1 MTLVN
6 RVSLFF
12 LAALAICL
20 AGYSLLSYVLIR
32 DYLYSQ
38 FDRQLQNSLNVLVA
52 AIEVE
57 PDGVKWQPSD
67 HTITL
72 GDEGDA
78 DEVRWVIADEHGNVV
93 DQSQNLS
100 STSAAGQS
108 LLDFAR
114 TGGSQALG
122 GNAWRTLQQKLTAPQ
137 PKSGE
142 ERDADEFAELVATVG
157 RTTAGLNADLW
168 RLTALVCTLPV
179 ALWLVAATAGRSY
192 CRRAL
197 APLRAMASRAR
208 SMPEADFH
216 LRLPASPQN
225 DELTD
230 LASAFN
236 GLLDQLQRAFE
247 QQRRFTGDAAHQLR
261 TPLTVLRGEIDVAL
275 RRPRDA
281 EEYQVVLA
289 TLRTQAK
296 ELQQIVETL
305 LFLARAENNSP
316 LPDQQVISLAE
327 FIPAQLERWRADPRW
342 TDIVVDVETDSLI
355 TVSPSLLAQAINNLV
370 DNAIKYSP
378 QGTPISISARMQDD
392 LVTISVADEGMGI
405 AAEDREQ
412 IFDPFF
418 RSVQA
423 RQSGVQGTG
432 LGLSLVARIAE
443 VLGSRIEYQT
453 RHPRGSRFTILLPS
467 HQATKRDVIS
477 SQNTPLRA
485 RI

>member
-32 DYLYSQ
+32 GYLYSQ

-67 HTITL
+67 HTIML

-78 DEVRWVIADEHGNVV
+78 DEVRWVITDEHGKVV

-100 STSAAGQS
+100 STSVADQS

-114 TGGSQALG
+114 TDGSQDLG

-137 PKSGE
+137 PKSGD

-168 RLTALVCTLPV
+168 RLTALVCILPV

-197 APLRAMASRAR
+197 APLRAMAARAR

-216 LRLPASPQN
+216 LRLPASSQN

-275 RRPRDA
+275 RRPRDTQ
-281 EEYQVVLA
+281 EYQAVLT
-289 TLRTQAK
+289 TLRTQTK

-305 LFLARAENNSP
+305 LFLARAENNTP
-316 LPDQQVISLAE
+316 LPDLQVISLAE
-327 FIPAQLERWRADPRW
+327 FIPTQLERWRANPRW
-342 TDIVVDVETDSLI
+342 TDLVADVETDALI

-378 QGTPISISARMQDD
+378 PGTAISISAISQND
-392 LVTISVADEGMGI
+392 LVAISVADEGMGI

-423 RQSGVQGTG
+423 RQSGVHGTG
-432 LGLSLVARIAE
+432 LGLPLVARIAE
-443 VLGSRIEYQT
+443 VLGGRIEYTARQP
-453 RHPRGSRFTILLPS
+453 HGSRFTLYIPHQHAAPRDFAAAQSLP
-467 HQATKRDVIS
+467 
-477 SQNTPLRA
+477 LGA
-485 RI
+485 RT